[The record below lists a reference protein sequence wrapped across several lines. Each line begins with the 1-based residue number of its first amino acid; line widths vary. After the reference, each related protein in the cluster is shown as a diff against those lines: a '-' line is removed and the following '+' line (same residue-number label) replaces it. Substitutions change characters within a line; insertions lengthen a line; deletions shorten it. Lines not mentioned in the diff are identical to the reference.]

1 MKKHSPEEVLEKLG
15 HANELARRG
24 LSQVEI
30 CNELGVSIMTL
41 HRWKKLPM
49 RKFDAHSARETL
61 SPSLVPQP
69 ASGNDLRH
77 LQELQLENQQLRK
90 IITDLML
97 EKLRI
102 EEPAAKSQ
110 LGNQTDRAKMPVR

>member
-1 MKKHSPEEVLEKLG
+1 MKKHSPEEVLGKLG
-15 HANELARRG
+15 HANELAQRG
-24 LSQVEI
+24 LSQIEI

-49 RKFDAHSARETL
+49 RHFGAHSARETL
-61 SPSLVPQP
+61 SPTHVPKP
-69 ASGNDLRH
+69 ASGNDLQH

-102 EEPAAKSQ
+102 EEAIAKSQ
-110 LGNQTDRAKMPVR
+110 LTEQKSN

>member
-30 CNELGVSIMTL
+30 CKELGVSIMTL
-41 HRWKKLPM
+41 HRWKK
-49 RKFDAHSARETL
+49 
-61 SPSLVPQP
+61 SPPTLVPRP
-69 ASGNDLRH
+69 ASGNDLQH
-77 LQELQLENQQLRK
+77 LQQLQLENQQLRK

-102 EEPAAKSQ
+102 EEVAAKSQ
-110 LGNQTDRAKMPVR
+110 LTELKSN

>member
-15 HANELARRG
+15 HANELARHG
-24 LSQVEI
+24 HSQVEI

-49 RKFDAHSARETL
+49 HKFDAHLARETS
-61 SPSLVPQP
+61 SPTLVPKP
-69 ASGNDLRH
+69 AAGSDLQH

-90 IITDLML
+90 IVADLML

-102 EEPAAKSQ
+102 EEAHRKVSAS
-110 LGNQTDRAKMPVR
+110 GTEG

>member
-1 MKKHSPEEVLEKLG
+1 MKKHSPEEVLEKLRL
-15 HANELARRG
+15 ANDLARRG

-41 HRWKKLPM
+41 HRWKKSPPTPM
-49 RKFDAHSARETL
+49 LRSA
-61 SPSLVPQP
+61 SS
-69 ASGNDLRH
+69 NDLQH

-102 EEPAAKSQ
+102 QEVAAKSQ
-110 LGNQTDRAKMPVR
+110 PPELKSS

>member
-1 MKKHSPEEVLEKLG
+1 MKKHSPEEVREKLRL
-15 HANELARRG
+15 ANDLARRG
-24 LSQVEI
+24 LSQSEI

-41 HRWKKLPM
+41 HRWKKL
-49 RKFDAHSARETL
+49 
-61 SPSLVPQP
+61 SPTLVPSP
-69 ASGNDLRH
+69 APLNDLRH

-102 EEPAAKSQ
+102 EELAAKSQ
-110 LGNQTDRAKMPVR
+110 LAELKSNPKPL

>member
-15 HANELARRG
+15 LANELARRG
-24 LSQVEI
+24 LSQAEI

-41 HRWKKLPM
+41 HRWKKLPP
-49 RKFDAHSARETL
+49 T
-61 SPSLVPQP
+61 PVPRA

-102 EEPAAKSQ
+102 QEVAAKSQ
-110 LGNQTDRAKMPVR
+110 LTELKSN